1 VLTPAVFLVAF
12 HRAPAS
18 QAVVNRRIL
27 KIKANQHIRGSFVA
41 DLLSQAWRS
50 DTSPISISEE
60 ELKKISPLLLGS
72 GAGALAW
79 FRIRRSHIATTSAA
93 ASDLR
98 QAYRHHTLEAAL
110 HEQDTVKT
118 FELLRLNGIEPVLI
132 KGWSI
137 ARLYPEKGLRP
148 YDDLDLVVKR
158 DQYSSAQV
166 INEER
171 NATVFSVDLHKGLEE
186 FGYDNDDDFFE
197 NSQLVRLGEIDVRIP
212 APEDAL
218 RILCLHLLHHGA
230 FRPLWLCDVA
240 VAVESRSA
248 EFNWD
253 RCLGR
258 NKRAADWLACTI
270 GLAHQLLG
278 ANVDDTP
285 VKRRAETLPRWL
297 IRCVLQQWEKPFAIE
312 HGVARHR
319 APMAS
324 YLRNPAGLLRDIR
337 TRWPSPIEAT
347 MHVGGPFNSLPRW
360 PFQVGEC
367 ISRTVNFM
375 LSDKQRDEG

>member
-1 VLTPAVFLVAF
+1 VLTPDVFLLVL

-18 QAVVNRRIL
+18 RAIVNRRIL
-27 KIKANQHIRGSFVA
+27 KIKANQHIRGSVVA

-50 DTSPISISEE
+50 SASPISISAE
-60 ELKKISPLLLGS
+60 ELNEISPLLLGS

-79 FRIRRSHIATTSAA
+79 FRIRHSPIAATFSAA
-93 ASDLR
+93 SELH
-98 QAYRHHTLEAAL
+98 QAYWHHTLEAAL

-118 FELLRLNGIEPVLI
+118 FQLLRFNGIEPVLI

-166 INEER
+166 INKER
-171 NATVFSVDLHKGLEE
+171 NATEFSVDLHNGLEE

-197 NSQLVRLGEIDVRIP
+197 NSQLVRLGEVDVRIP

-230 FRPLWLCDVA
+230 FRPLWLCDIA
-240 VAVESRSA
+240 VAVESRHA
-248 EFNWD
+248 EFDWD

-258 NKRAADWLACTI
+258 NKRTADWLACTI

-278 ANVDDTP
+278 ATVDDTP

-297 IRCVLQQWEKPFAIE
+297 IRSVLKQWEKPFAID

-337 TRWPSPIEAT
+337 TRWPNPIEAT

-367 ISRTVNFM
+367 ISRTVHFM
-375 LSDKQRDEG
+375 LAHKQRDEL